1 MNKYNTITNL
11 LKATCESIRT
21 KEGTS
26 EKIKHQDIPSRIA
39 AILTPSDGS
48 IQTKTSNDLDVNG
61 KTVTVPSGYYA
72 EQYTKDV
79 NVGALKAPSIEVNTQ
94 TGVITANSL
103 VSTSGYIE
111 STAKMPNTKELTTYG
126 GGTWTPS
133 STNGYSLSAGTY
145 LTNTLQ
151 LKPDSNLKKE
161 NIKNGVSIYGVSG
174 SYKGEEVKGIWEVV
188 SAGTTYGFTKTSDG
202 YYTSNNKA
210 IANSAAVCKINLQLF
225 EYTTITF
232 SCINNAESIYDY
244 GMIGQPNVILD
255 DSSTDTEYSNSS
267 KILKHFRDQQSSSVQ
282 TYSISFDKGSYF
294 LYIKYRKDSSQ
305 DKNADSFKFTISSG
319 AIEGKTGIIPSRTVD
334 FETTYLDPGNGI
346 EFEPGVYLPDGYNII
361 ANDSGGS
368 SGDTIT
374 YDYQIIQSG
383 YCVRETTSS
392 IRINQKLN
400 CDFDDIVSV
409 ALYAYDVPS
418 ALDDPDAV
426 LFLWYEY
433 GLNDIAPHGRLLTSK
448 DYMQLSEGN
457 VSIYGDPRDKE
468 FTIDIEEITN
478 EDGYLFDSSSGYR
491 AEITY
496 KVY

>member
-210 IANSAAVCKINLQLF
+210 IANSAAVCKINL
-225 EYTTITF
+225 
-232 SCINNAESIYDY
+232 
-244 GMIGQPNVILD
+244 
-255 DSSTDTEYSNSS
+255 
-267 KILKHFRDQQSSSVQ
+267 
-282 TYSISFDKGSYF
+282 
-294 LYIKYRKDSSQ
+294 
-305 DKNADSFKFTISSG
+305 
-319 AIEGKTGIIPSRTVD
+319 
-334 FETTYLDPGNGI
+334 
-346 EFEPGVYLPDGYNII
+346 
-361 ANDSGGS
+361 
-368 SGDTIT
+368 
-374 YDYQIIQSG
+374 
-383 YCVRETTSS
+383 
-392 IRINQKLN
+392 
-400 CDFDDIVSV
+400 
-409 ALYAYDVPS
+409 
-418 ALDDPDAV
+418 
-426 LFLWYEY
+426 
-433 GLNDIAPHGRLLTSK
+433 
-448 DYMQLSEGN
+448 
-457 VSIYGDPRDKE
+457 
-468 FTIDIEEITN
+468 
-478 EDGYLFDSSSGYR
+478 
-491 AEITY
+491 
-496 KVY
+496 